1 MFLSGGFNIMKITY
15 DNIVEFMKDYFE
27 TFSTCAQ
34 NPKTARQMEDYLTP
48 DLEFVPYIAGN
59 ARISG
64 RDEFLRLMSAH
75 PSSIERLTP
84 EDIMVDEKRR
94 IAVVLIKT
102 EIIDSATGKILVTKR
117 YHVVY
122 KLILDRNK
130 TLKIRKILFFE
141 EILPPGT
148 LDVGDVLRK
157 DAGMA
162 NLFSDTH

>member
-1 MFLSGGFNIMKITY
+1 MDSTYENIM
-15 DNIVEFMKDYFE
+15 EFMKGYFE
-27 TFSTCAQ
+27 TFSNCAQ
-34 NPKTARQMEDYLTP
+34 DPKTARQMEDYLAP

-64 RDEFLRLMSAH
+64 RDEFLSLMSSH

-84 EDIMVDEKRR
+84 EDIMVDEARK

-102 EIIDSATGKILVTKR
+102 EIIDSETGEILVTKR
-117 YHVVY
+117 YHVTY
-122 KLILDRNK
+122 KLMLDENESI
-130 TLKIRKILFFE
+130 KIRKILFFE

-157 DAGMA
+157 DLGMA
-162 NLFSDTH
+162 NLFSDTP